1 MGLLNKFC
9 GSSGTLSNR
18 APTSTTI
25 NDTLDVAQLKA
36 ELRELSPISDIA
48 GDDAIAAANVEHAL
62 QKVEAAKAYLE
73 AASAASAGA
82 VEAGG
87 RDEEGEPQGNVIKAE
102 GMRETN
108 QVTVEGD
115 GGKVTWMA

>member
-1 MGLLNKFC
+1 MGLLNKFR

-18 APTSTTI
+18 ATSTNI
-25 NDTLDVAQLKA
+25 NDTPDV
-36 ELRELSPISDIA
+36 
-48 GDDAIAAANVEHAL
+48 AANVEHAL

-87 RDEEGEPQGNVIKAE
+87 RDEEGGPQGNVIKAE

-108 QVTVEGD
+108 EVTVEGD
-115 GGKVTWMA
+115 GAKISWME

>member
-1 MGLLNKFC
+1 MGLLNKFR
-9 GSSGTLSNR
+9 GFSGTSSIR
-18 APTSTTI
+18 ALTSTTT

-36 ELRELSPISDIA
+36 ELREQSLISDIA
-48 GDDAIAAANVEHAL
+48 EDDAIAAANVEHAL

-73 AASAASAGA
+73 AASATSAGA

-102 GMRETN
+102 GLRETN
-108 QVTVEGD
+108 EVTVEGD
-115 GGKVTWMA
+115 GGKVSWME

>member
-1 MGLLNKFC
+1 MGLLNKFR

-18 APTSTTI
+18 ATSTNI
-25 NDTLDVAQLKA
+25 NDT
-36 ELRELSPISDIA
+36 P
-48 GDDAIAAANVEHAL
+48 DDEAIAAANVEHAL

-87 RDEEGEPQGNVIKAE
+87 RDEEGGPQGNVIKAE

-108 QVTVEGD
+108 EVTVEGD
-115 GGKVTWMA
+115 GAKISWME